1 MMTALHHAMTDVR
14 LTALAMAHWVRQH
27 GLRISETAMN
37 LLADHHAP
45 IGIPMMTAGSADVAL
60 NVIPPMRKITPTMI
74 TRSLLYNQ
82 VQSLLGV
89 PTDQI
94 QRTLTLL
101 HDVCLWV
108 VLLADDT

>member
-27 GLRISETAMN
+27 GLRIKEKVMS

-45 IGIPMMTAGSADVAL
+45 TGIPMMTAGSADVAL
-60 NVIPPMRKITPTMI
+60 HVIPPMRKITPTMI
-74 TRSLLYNQ
+74 TRSLLYIR
-82 VQSLLGV
+82 VQLLLGA
-89 PTDQI
+89 PTDQT

-101 HDVCLWV
+101 HDECLWV